1 MRKDLISEKRP
12 LRFLALVLASSILF
26 SVSGFGQEKPLSVEL
41 ETLTWVQAE
50 QALKEY
56 QVVLIALGARTK
68 EHGPHLPLK
77 NDYVMAEYLKN
88 RVAKEVPVAVLPTL
102 QYGYYPSFL
111 EYPGSVS
118 LQAETFGNVVK
129 DICRSMNGYGV
140 RKFYILN
147 TGISTLR
154 PLDEA
159 AEELETDG
167 IVLRY
172 LNLLE
177 VDKTLP
183 EDLLQQE
190 GGTHA
195 DEAETS
201 MMLYIAPETVDM
213 TKAVKDYDPRPGR
226 KGLTRNPQGQGT
238 YSSTGTWG
246 DATLATKEKG
256 RVIVE
261 VTVQAIVAQVRDL
274 ISLKLN

>member
-1 MRKDLISEKRP
+1 MKQHAFLANWPFLS
-12 LRFLALVLASSILF
+12 LALVL
-26 SVSGFGQEKPLSVEL
+26 SGLLLLPPSGLGQKRPLSVEL
-41 ETLTWVQAE
+41 EGLTWIQAE

-77 NDYVMAEYLKN
+77 NDYVMAEYLKD
-88 RVAKEVPVAVLPTL
+88 RVAKEVSVAVLPTL

-118 LQAETFGNVVK
+118 LQAETFKNVVK
-129 DICRSMNGYGV
+129 DICRSMTGYGL

-159 AEELETDG
+159 AKELGADG
-167 IVLRY
+167 IILRY

-183 EDLLQQE
+183 KNLLQQE

-201 MMLYIAPETVDM
+201 MMLYVAPETVDM
-213 TKAVKDYDPRPGR
+213 AKAVKDFDPRPGR
-226 KGLTRNPQGQGT
+226 KGLTRNPQGKGT
-238 YSSTGTWG
+238 YSPTGIWG
-246 DATLATKEKG
+246 DATLATREKG

-261 VTVQAIVAQVRDL
+261 ATVQAIVTQVQDL
-274 ISLKLN
+274 IALKLN